1 MPFHPVTADDINA
14 KLRAIESEHQV
25 HVLLAC
31 ESGSRSFGFESPESD
46 YDVLFIFVR
55 RTTAVQNKPCYGV
68 SSTH

>member
-31 ESGSRSFGFESPESD
+31 ESGSRSFGFDSFQS
-46 YDVLFIFVR
+46 
-55 RTTAVQNKPCYGV
+55 VQIGQRGDENKNAADGGGYNNQ
-68 SSTH
+68 

>member
-46 YDVLFIFVR
+46 YLNFPE
-55 RTTAVQNKPCYGV
+55 KLH
-68 SSTH
+68 SSAMRPAGRS